1 MRAEMSTLMSAFA
14 LPGNAGL
21 RPASEAGE
29 TPAFPGKRPRDEKTQ
44 AGLSVGAPC
53 QPCCQSGRRWKKGS
67 LPRRLRIGQED
78 GGRYEL
84 TERSGSLTD
93 GRGYGVMRAWRNLRP
108 HTDEQP

>member
-1 MRAEMSTLMSAFA
+1 MRAEMSTPMSASA

-29 TPAFPGKRPRDEKTQ
+29 TPAAKM
-44 AGLSVGAPC
+44 
-53 QPCCQSGRRWKKGS
+53 
-67 LPRRLRIGQED
+67 RIGQED

-93 GRGYGVMRAWRNLRP
+93 GRGYGVMRAWRTLRP
-108 HTDEQP
+108 HTDEQL